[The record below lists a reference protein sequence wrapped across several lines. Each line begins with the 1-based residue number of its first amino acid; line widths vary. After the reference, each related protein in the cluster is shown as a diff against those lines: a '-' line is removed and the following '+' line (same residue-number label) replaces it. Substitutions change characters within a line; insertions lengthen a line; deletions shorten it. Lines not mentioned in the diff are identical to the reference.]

1 MLFRSNYTAV
11 TGRAEMFP
19 EDLMGLWQ
27 CKLRYRTQEEVLSVA
42 RKYREEGIKLD
53 QIVIDFFHWTVQGD
67 WKFDKT
73 YWPDPKAMVEE
84 LHAMGI
90 KVIVSVWPTVDRRSE
105 NFGPMWEQGL
115 LMRTERGALQTYD
128 FQGDCVEIDVFNPEA
143 RRYIWEVCRRNYCD
157 LGIDSFWLDN
167 SEPDLGV
174 YDFDHYRYCEGP
186 ALAISNLY
194 PQLFSRA
201 FYEEMS
207 RRQDTPVVNLLRC
220 GWAGSQKYGN
230 VIWSG
235 DIPSTFEA
243 LADQVQCG
251 LNMGLAGIPWWT
263 TDIGGFMTDD
273 VNDPDFRQLLV
284 RWFQFAV
291 YSPVLRMHGD
301 RGPHNIPALDQRSWG
316 GGYLQ
321 TGQPNELWSYGE
333 ETYAILRK
341 YYDLRMDM
349 RGYIRS
355 LYAEA
360 HENGS
365 PLLRAM
371 FYEFPGDRK
380 CWELQDQYMFG
391 GTYLAAP
398 ILRLNQFRREVYLP
412 AGQWELTSTG
422 DVFRGEQTVT
432 VDAPVEYMPVFRRL

>member
-1 MLFRSNYTAV
+1 MHPN
-11 TGRAEMFP
+11 E
-19 EDLMGLWQ
+19 
-27 CKLRYRTQEEVLSVA
+27 
-42 RKYREEGIKLD
+42 
-53 QIVIDFFHWTVQGD
+53 
-67 WKFDKT
+67 
-73 YWPDPKAMVEE
+73 
-84 LHAMGI
+84 
-90 KVIVSVWPTVDRRSE
+90 
-105 NFGPMWEQGL
+105 
-115 LMRTERGALQTYD
+115 
-128 FQGDCVEIDVFNPEA
+128 EIDVFNPEA
-143 RRYIWEVCRRNYCD
+143 RRYIWEVCRRNYYD

-333 ETYAILRK
+333 EIYAILRK
-341 YYDLRMDM
+341 YYDLRMEM

-422 DVFRGEQTVT
+422 EVFRGEQTVT